1 MDELNTAR
9 PKILVFF
16 TYGVSLKDWE
26 KSGIVTREV
35 EIYRRLIE
43 RGFDITFFTY
53 GDESDFSVQG
63 IPEKINIFPV
73 YAHSFR
79 HTNRYVRFFQSLLFS
94 FSHRRVFKKS
104 QIYKTNQMS
113 GGLLAALCAFLY
125 GKPLLVR
132 CGFEM
137 LRSMIREG
145 KTHLQKVLAAIAGY
159 LFEALVYAFAD
170 RIVITSFNDLAFIMS
185 AFPYAKKKSKVLMN
199 YIDVDLF
206 IPAESLPIETRILFV
221 GRLESCKNIFSI
233 ITASVMAGAGLD
245 IVGDGPLRK
254 SLENHARKIGAD
266 VIFHGRIPNNSVPE
280 IMRQHRFFILPSE
293 YEGNPKSLLEAM
305 SCGLVVIGSDVD
317 GIRELINDGRNGFL
331 SATDHE
337 AVADTIKKVMSID
350 KSRLEMISRSARRFV
365 LSECSLKNTVIAEER
380 LYRSMLLSVKK
391 KRLLRR

>member
-1 MDELNTAR
+1 
-9 PKILVFF
+9 
-16 TYGVSLKDWE
+16 
-26 KSGIVTREV
+26 
-35 EIYRRLIE
+35 
-43 RGFDITFFTY
+43 
-53 GDESDFSVQG
+53 
-63 IPEKINIFPV
+63 
-73 YAHSFR
+73 
-79 HTNRYVRFFQSLLFS
+79 
-94 FSHRRVFKKS
+94 
-104 QIYKTNQMS
+104 MS

-145 KTHLQKVLAAIAGY
+145 KTNSQKVIAAIIGY
-159 LFEALVYAFAD
+159 IFESIVYFFAD
-170 RIVITSFNDLAFIMS
+170 RIVITSCNDLSFIRT
-185 AFPYAKKKSKVLMN
+185 AFPYIKKKSKVLMN

-206 IPAESLPIETRILFV
+206 IPPESLPIEKRILFV
-221 GRLESCKNIFSI
+221 GRLESCKNISTI
-233 ITASVMAGAGLD
+233 ITASIMAGSGLD

-254 SLENHARKIGAD
+254 SLEDQAKNIGAD

-280 IMRQHRFFILPSE
+280 IMRQHSFFILASE

-317 GIRELINDGRNGFL
+317 GIRELINDGKNGFL
-331 SATDHE
+331 CGTYPESI
-337 AVADTIKKVMSID
+337 ADTMKKVMSID

-365 LSECSLKNTVIAEER
+365 LSECSLKNAVIAEER